1 MWAKKNVDDFG
12 SSICS
17 IFKSLIF
24 FVLVN
29 QNWKKINLKVCHEL
43 HKYTTVQKFWFSK
56 AAFLIKSWKEPELLI
71 GI

>member
-17 IFKSLIF
+17 IFKSFF